1 MQIFFYFFEFFLFFG
16 DHDTRSPGYRE
27 TLNTGLSGYQDVGIP
42 RYQKTRALGYK
53 DTKCPSERDALPIH
67 GEDRGVMEKGV

>member
-16 DHDTRSPGYRE
+16 DHDTGS
-27 TLNTGLSGYQDVGIP
+27 SGYQ
-42 RYQKTRALGYK
+42 

-67 GEDRGVMEKGV
+67 SEDRGVMEKGV